1 MSVHNE
7 NNKAIVKPVSASQL
21 LRIAINRRR
30 RGRDVITKTAGNH
43 NRNNDDN
50 INKNKNVSSSSS
62 SLVFLLQNPYFS
74 LPFGITEIA
83 GPAGVGKTQIGLSLC
98 ADCVQYDEHRK
109 AVYIQLGGSSKFLHT
124 ASRRLQTMLQ
134 HRISTAVVVKEIVD
148 TTARNNDIPRHRHHH
163 SDQQQQQRQ
172 NDVHDCLTRILVRW
186 ICNSEELT
194 ELLTTSLGRL
204 LHHHRTISLVVLDG
218 IANLFRI
225 IPEYD
230 LSPSTQSSS
239 QYHYNNPWHHRAVT
253 FFQISKLCRELS
265 SKFEVPFVII
275 NECTSKIPNDTTI
288 TGGTLHRRMK
298 QQTVV
303 LEPALGLAW
312 SQCVNCRFFVRRSGE
327 TTCSN
332 SSSNNQQQEQQQQ
345 HESLSTA
352 TTTSTSNN
360 NNNNNKAYRRIL
372 HCLKA
377 PHISS
382 ESAKLEFTID
392 NSGVIPIIQRDS

>member
-1 MSVHNE
+1 
-7 NNKAIVKPVSASQL
+7 
-21 LRIAINRRR
+21 
-30 RGRDVITKTAGNH
+30 
-43 NRNNDDN
+43 
-50 INKNKNVSSSSS
+50 
-62 SLVFLLQNPYFS
+62 LVFLLQNPYFS
-74 LPFGITEIA
+74 LPLGITEIA

-124 ASRRLQTMLQ
+124 ASRRLQTMLKY
-134 HRISTAVVVKEIVD
+134 RISTAAAAAAVVIEAAN
-148 TTARNNDIPRHRHHH
+148 TTTQNNGFTSYRHHH
-163 SDQQQQQRQ
+163 SDQQQPHQKRQ
-172 NDVHDCLTRILVRW
+172 DDVHDCLTRILVRW

-204 LHHHRTISLVVLDG
+204 LHHHRTISVVVLDG

-225 IPEYD
+225 IPEYE
-230 LSPSTQSSS
+230 LSSSTQSSS

-265 SKFEVPFVII
+265 SKFEVPFVVI
-275 NECTSKIPNDTTI
+275 NECTSKIPNDTTT
-288 TGGTLHRRMK
+288 TGETLHRRMK

-312 SQCVNCRFFVRRSGE
+312 SQCVNCRFFVSRSGE
-327 TTCSN
+327 MTHSN
-332 SSSNNQQQEQQQQ
+332 SSSSNNQQQQQQ
-345 HESLSTA
+345 ESISTA
-352 TTTSTSNN
+352 TTTPTSNSN
-360 NNNNNKAYRRIL
+360 NTNKVYRRLL

-382 ESAKLEFTID
+382 ESAKSEFSID
-392 NSGVIPIIQRDS
+392 SSGVIPIIQRDPYSISSLL